1 VGRTV
6 AEAFMLM
13 HHLER
18 AARAQ
23 LRAMAATGGHVLV
36 ASDEVA
42 SRTYTQW
49 IGDGQERD
57 GDAEWPALLRRL
69 DRIDPSYRH

>member
-1 VGRTV
+1 
-6 AEAFMLM
+6 MLM

-23 LRAMAATGGHVLV
+23 LQAMAATAGQVIVPSEAV
-36 ASDEVA
+36 AA
-42 SRTYTQW
+42 HTYRQW
-49 IGDGQERD
+49 IGDGSERD

-69 DRIDPSYRH
+69 DKIDPSYKD